1 MHVSDQLA
9 LFGPHGI
16 NGVETDM
23 LPPPNTRRRNNKIKL
38 LEDKNVGMVVD
49 VKEKFN

>member
-1 MHVSDQLA
+1 MA
-9 LFGPHGI
+9 LKL
-16 NGVETDM
+16 TDM
-23 LPPPNTRRRNNKIKL
+23 LCLLCPQNAKIEKNNKIKL